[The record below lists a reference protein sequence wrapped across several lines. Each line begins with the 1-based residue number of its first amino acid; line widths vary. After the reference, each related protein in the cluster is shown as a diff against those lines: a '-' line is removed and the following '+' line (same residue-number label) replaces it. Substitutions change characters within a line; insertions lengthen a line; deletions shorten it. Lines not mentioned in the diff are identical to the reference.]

1 MTHAGDVIENPVT
14 GQRLIFLITSA
25 DFDGGCSRLKAS
37 SCRGGFAGAA
47 PHVHPQQDERF
58 EVLAGDAAFDIDGA
72 RHVLT
77 AGDTIDVPRGT
88 PHTFAND
95 GSEEMRV
102 RFEFRPALTS
112 TEHFYE
118 LYFAFAQHG
127 RVNAKAMP
135 GLLDVATVWPVT
147 SEHAG
152 SRRPHPS
159 FTTPCFECSRPSR
172 ITGASTGLPA
182 NDRRRRAVPHD
193 PNQRPPTRLKATGGR
208 GRNSRVRARP
218 STREIRRV
226 SPTTS
231 H

>member
-25 DFDGGCSRLKAS
+25 DSDGELFAAEGIFSP
-37 SCRGGFAGAA
+37 GGFAGV

-95 GSEEMRV
+95 GHEEMRV

-147 SEHAG
+147 SEHAVLA
-152 SRRPHPS
+152 
-159 FTTPCFECSRPSR
+159 TPPPVIQHALFRVLAPVAR
-172 ITGASTGLPA
+172 ITGRQAP
-182 NDRRRRAVPHD
+182 VC
-193 PNQRPPTRLKATGGR
+193 QRTTVDA
-208 GRNSRVRARP
+208 
-218 STREIRRV
+218 EW
-226 SPTTS
+226 SPTTPTNARRPD
-231 H
+231 